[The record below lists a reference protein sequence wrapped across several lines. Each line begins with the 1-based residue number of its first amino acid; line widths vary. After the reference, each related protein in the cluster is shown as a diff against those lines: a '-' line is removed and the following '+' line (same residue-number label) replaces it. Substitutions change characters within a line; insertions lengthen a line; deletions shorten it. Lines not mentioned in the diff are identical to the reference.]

1 VPGGTR
7 PGAGRHASD
16 HEPHGALGRQFPLV
30 AGTTDP
36 EVLAEP
42 AKGKLRAKIPALR
55 EALVGRFDRSWI
67 CSSRKSR
74 WAGIAETISA
84 C

>member
-1 VPGGTR
+1 
-7 PGAGRHASD
+7 
-16 HEPHGALGRQFPLV
+16 
-30 AGTTDP
+30 
-36 EVLAEP
+36 VLAEP